1 MSNWSKLQENFPTL
15 EPFHLFAPFS
25 SGQVLQKSWF
35 FFPDWCWDLD
45 LNQICKFSQI
55 NPQHFFFKLEICC
68 NQFFRVNQKM
78 EMKKK
83 LCKLFFV
90 VLLVE
95 KCLGQLV
102 HDIDHRNTP
111 VIGTKG
117 TRCYDQFKRPQV
129 SQLFEKLYS
138 VSQIGISLTVRATN
152 NVARSTFKTFFF
164 LVLLPFSCFSFCV

>member
-1 MSNWSKLQENFPTL
+1 
-15 EPFHLFAPFS
+15 
-25 SGQVLQKSWF
+25 
-35 FFPDWCWDLD
+35 
-45 LNQICKFSQI
+45 
-55 NPQHFFFKLEICC
+55 
-68 NQFFRVNQKM
+68 M

-152 NVARSTFKTFFF
+152 NIARSTFKTFFF
-164 LVLLPFSCFSFCV
+164 GSFIVLLFFFLCIIYRFSLHCHCVGCDFCILFQFIE